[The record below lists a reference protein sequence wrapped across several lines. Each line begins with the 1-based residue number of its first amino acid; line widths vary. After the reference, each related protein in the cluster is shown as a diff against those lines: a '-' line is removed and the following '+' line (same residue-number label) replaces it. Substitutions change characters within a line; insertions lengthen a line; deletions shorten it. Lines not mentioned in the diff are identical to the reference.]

1 MFPFFYD
8 VMIIWF
14 NGPSRDK
21 LIDTL
26 PQQKLEIGCNYIE
39 QVRAVDVVC
48 AFDTEVVHSIKTQ
61 PARLYYTRPDAQYP
75 NWITVRDLRIGGGNS
90 GVIACWAA
98 QKMAVANE
106 KIYIIGCDWGLSDN
120 SSDDHIYNKGTQ
132 RKFTNNIKKT
142 IERLLHGLDVAV
154 VNGATPD
161 VQFPVITEEHL
172 LQELSNK

>member
-8 VMIIWF
+8 SMIIWF

-21 LIDTL
+21 LIHTL

-48 AFDTEVVHSIKTQ
+48 AFDPEVVHNIKTQ

-75 NWITVRDLRIGGGNS
+75 NWITVRDTLIGGGNS
-90 GVIACWAA
+90 GVIACWVAR
-98 QKMAVANE
+98 KMAVANE
-106 KIYIIGCDWGLSDN
+106 KIYIIGCDWGLTDN

-142 IERLLHGLDVAV
+142 IEKLLQGFNVVAV
-154 VNGATPD
+154 NDKIPD
-161 VQFPVITEEHL
+161 VKFPVIT
-172 LQELSNK
+172 QEQLVQQLSNK